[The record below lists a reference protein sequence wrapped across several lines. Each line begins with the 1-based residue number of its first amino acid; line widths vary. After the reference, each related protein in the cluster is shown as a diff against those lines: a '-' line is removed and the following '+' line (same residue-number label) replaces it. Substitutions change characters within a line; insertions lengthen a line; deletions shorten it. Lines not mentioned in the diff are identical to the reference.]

1 MEGSEQ
7 RRSMGVPVAEPDS
20 PAGERSAAP
29 SHPPS
34 DTPWQWASVRERAT
48 TTAPVRVL
56 PSAIGA
62 ELVAALRPLEVPRPA
77 PGAEGVAVRRERRTT
92 WGLRVAGA
100 AFVTLAG
107 VGLLATDIGAG
118 IREEV
123 LAQLPDLL
131 VPGSGGGPLEP
142 AAGPA
147 GPGTDSAPLDPQAS
161 PVVPGTLLT
170 PSPVP
175 LEPTAP
181 VVGPVGP
188 VTPVD
193 PPGPTPTPPPPP
205 APPPGPTPV
214 PPRGNVSAL
223 LDPVLGGAAD
233 VAGGATGGLTGP
245 VTGAVLPVAD
255 AVTDLLD
262 GVVDPV
268 VGLLGDLPRGR

>member
-1 MEGSEQ
+1 M
-7 RRSMGVPVAEPDS
+7 AEPDS

-29 SHPPS
+29 SDTPLDAPS
-34 DTPWQWASVRERAT
+34 DTPWTWSSVRERAT
-48 TTAPVRVL
+48 TAAPVRVL

-62 ELVAALRPLEVPRPA
+62 ELVAALRPLEVSLPE
-77 PGAEGVAVRRERRTT
+77 PGAEGRAVRRERRTT

-118 IREEV
+118 IREDV

-147 GPGTDSAPLDPQAS
+147 GPGTDSSPLDPQAS

-181 VVGPVGP
+181 VVGPVA
-188 VTPVD
+188 PVD
-193 PPGPTPTPPPPP
+193 PPGPAPTPPPTPTPPPP
-205 APPPGPTPV
+205 GPSPV
-214 PPRGNVSAL
+214 PPVGSVSAL
-223 LDPVLGGAAD
+223 LDPVLGGVAD

-245 VTGAVLPVAD
+245 VTGAVLPVTD

>member
-1 MEGSEQ
+1 
-7 RRSMGVPVAEPDS
+7 MGVPVAEPDS

-29 SHPPS
+29 SDTPS
-34 DTPWQWASVRERAT
+34 DTPWQWSSVRERAT
-48 TTAPVRVL
+48 TAAPVRVL
-56 PSAIGA
+56 PSAVGA
-62 ELVAALRPLEVPRPA
+62 ELVAALRPVEVPVPA
-77 PGAEGVAVRRERRTT
+77 PGPEGDAVRRERRTT

-131 VPGSGGGPLEP
+131 VPGSGSEPLEP
-142 AAGPA
+142 AAGTVE
-147 GPGTDSAPLDPQAS
+147 PGTDPSSLDAQAS

-193 PPGPTPTPPPPP
+193 PPGPTPTSPPPP
-205 APPPGPTPV
+205 APPPGPTP
-214 PPRGNVSAL
+214 PRGNVSSL

-245 VTGAVLPVAD
+245 VTGAVLPVTD

-268 VGLLGDLPRGR
+268 VGLLGDLPKGR

>member
-1 MEGSEQ
+1 M
-7 RRSMGVPVAEPDS
+7 AEPDS

-29 SHPPS
+29 SHTPS
-34 DTPWQWASVRERAT
+34 DAPWTWSSVRERAT
-48 TTAPVRVL
+48 TAAPVRVL
-56 PSAIGA
+56 PSAVGA
-62 ELVAALRPLEVPRPA
+62 ELVAALRPLEVALPE
-77 PGAEGVAVRRERRTT
+77 PGAEGRAVRRERRTT

-131 VPGSGGGPLEP
+131 VPGSGSEPLEP
-142 AAGPA
+142 AAGTVE
-147 GPGTDSAPLDPQAS
+147 PGTDPSSLDAQAS

-181 VVGPVGP
+181 VAGPVA
-188 VTPVD
+188 PVD
-193 PPGPTPTPPPPP
+193 PPGPAPTPPPTPTPPPPGPTPTPP
-205 APPPGPTPV
+205 
-214 PPRGNVSAL
+214 RGNVSSL

-233 VAGGATGGLTGP
+233 VAGGATGGLTNP
-245 VTGAVLPVAD
+245 VTGAVLPVTD

-262 GVVDPV
+262 GVVDPM